1 MIQPCSPLRGPLPS
15 AQVSSPLTPFPFEVY
30 SASINVLK
38 ITAENSNMILSQ
50 AQQFAAEWV
59 AAWNAHDIDAVL
71 AHYADDFTMTTPMI
85 RKLLGIPSG
94 TLQGKR
100 AVGDYWRA
108 ALRKIPDLQFS
119 IIETTCGVDTVSIYY
134 NAVLGRRAIETFF
147 FNANGK
153 VFKALATY
161 NG

>member
-1 MIQPCSPLRGPLPS
+1 MQM
-15 AQVSSPLTPFPFEVY
+15 
-30 SASINVLK
+30 
-38 ITAENSNMILSQ
+38 ENAMNLAQ

-59 AAWNAHDIDAVL
+59 AAWNRHDVDAVL
-71 AHYADDFTMTTPMI
+71 AHYTDDFTMTTPMI
-85 RKLLGIPSG
+85 QKLLGIPTG
-94 TLQGKR
+94 TLQGKK

-108 ALRKIPDLQFS
+108 ALQKIPDLQFS

-147 FNANGK
+147 FNAEGK

-161 NG
+161 NA

>member
-1 MIQPCSPLRGPLPS
+1 MTLP
-15 AQVSSPLTPFPFEVY
+15 
-30 SASINVLK
+30 
-38 ITAENSNMILSQ
+38 Q
-50 AQQFAAEWV
+50 AQQFAAEWI

-71 AHYADDFTMTTPMI
+71 AHYTDDFTMTTPMI
-85 RKLLGIPSG
+85 QKLLGIPSG
-94 TLQGKR
+94 ALQGKQ

-147 FNANGK
+147 LNADGR

-161 NG
+161 NA